1 MSVLRKQREF
11 KEKHQTE
18 HERDITPKLRGIFC
32 QQCYPTSR
40 TNIPETFKNFW
51 TWITEYCYAI
61 TYTSISVVTL
71 KVFISIYES
80 ELPTGNYVNY
90 RIASYAYKLL
100 GSLTYSRDPFDELW
114 VYYLINLT
122 PRVNYFKEPVEK
134 RTFKELQRTIC
145 LEGIGIP
152 LNLKQQFEDY
162 YNEYI
167 LQEENL
173 NNMDE
178 DQIKTLLTTLLGPD
192 GLDIKKAGTDRKELS
207 IVKVEPFYGK
217 ETEDPYEWLEAFEQA
232 ALANQWTRGRRV
244 EIAPGYLRDAAR
256 DWYISNRD
264 GLNYWSDWRNEE
276 EENPIYN
283 IGFKTRFLEYFTPE
297 TKQNQWYHELMTIRQ
312 FANEKVDDYSR
323 RFKKLLR
330 KVNFRQE
337 EGPEIVPAILQ
348 VRMYLFGLSPLL
360 TPLVATD
367 NPTTLEEAIERAKT
381 VEVGY
386 NYVPTK
392 QVNISTGSAT
402 HENPSLGEIMPTTA
416 STSNTSKADVD
427 SLADQLQ
434 KLTLNY
440 ANLASTL
447 LAQNKKDIKPTP
459 ATSVNRR
466 KPITCYKCGKE
477 GHIARECYSQERGLR
492 RVPGRDR
499 TYQFNRR
506 NDQNTRRVNYVEKD
520 SDIISSEEEYE
531 YEIYEN
537 DTEPP
542 RRVTRSGKKRVR
554 TGEEM
559 DENDDYI
566 ELPEAPITPLI
577 PPASNTKKGKGRARK
592 FKLRPAPIE
601 DLTELDI
608 VNYIRNLPS
617 GLTIGQAS
625 AQYPKYRSAVRKSVQ
640 RRREANYIGED
651 SQTTTAARCDI
662 YINNEKLSAVV
673 DSGAATSIMT
683 KKLMDKLGYK
693 INEPSKLT
701 IVTANGSRIRSL
713 GKINR
718 VPLELEDEF
727 IPTTF
732 QVLDS
737 VDDTLILGND
747 WLQKVQAVLNWK
759 KGTLTIHGANAP
771 LITPIRYTRE
781 NQESSDSSEISSS
794 DEYESEDDLEEAT
807 IYYSETSSSDIE
819 DLEYNPWRNY
829 TPPLS
834 PEPEMELT
842 SDEESEEKDNPAIYI
857 AQVAE
862 GEEKKTLNLGPLTAH
877 QQQLFNNLTQEYRD
891 ICAKNQT
898 DIGRTNITKHKILT
912 GDATPISQVPYRMS
926 PQKKEFLRQEI
937 ANMEKDGIIRK
948 STSPWASPVVIVD
961 KKDGTYRICID
972 YRKLNKVTKPDAF
985 PLPRIDDMLESFG
998 GAQWFTTL
1006 DLASGYWQV
1015 EMNAED
1021 VEKTAFVTPFGLY
1034 EFLVMPF
1041 GLSYAPATF
1050 QRLMNRV
1057 LQEFLGDFVAV
1068 YLDDVIIFTKGTF
1081 EQHMDHLQQVFEAL
1095 RITNLK
1101 IKLKKCHFCL
1111 PNIHFLGHVV
1121 GRDGIK
1127 PDPGKIEKVKN
1138 YPIPTNLTELR
1149 AALGL
1154 FSYYRKFIK
1163 DFSRIAKPMNV
1174 LLKKDIPYV

>member
-1 MSVLRKQREF
+1 
-11 KEKHQTE
+11 
-18 HERDITPKLRGIFC
+18 
-32 QQCYPTSR
+32 
-40 TNIPETFKNFW
+40 
-51 TWITEYCYAI
+51 
-61 TYTSISVVTL
+61 
-71 KVFISIYES
+71 
-80 ELPTGNYVNY
+80 
-90 RIASYAYKLL
+90 
-100 GSLTYSRDPFDELW
+100 
-114 VYYLINLT
+114 
-122 PRVNYFKEPVEK
+122 
-134 RTFKELQRTIC
+134 
-145 LEGIGIP
+145 
-152 LNLKQQFEDY
+152 
-162 YNEYI
+162 
-167 LQEENL
+167 
-173 NNMDE
+173 
-178 DQIKTLLTTLLGPD
+178 
-192 GLDIKKAGTDRKELS
+192 
-207 IVKVEPFYGK
+207 
-217 ETEDPYEWLEAFEQA
+217 
-232 ALANQWTRGRRV
+232 
-244 EIAPGYLRDAAR
+244 
-256 DWYISNRD
+256 
-264 GLNYWSDWRNEE
+264 
-276 EENPIYN
+276 
-283 IGFKTRFLEYFTPE
+283 
-297 TKQNQWYHELMTIRQ
+297 
-312 FANEKVDDYSR
+312 
-323 RFKKLLR
+323 
-330 KVNFRQE
+330 
-337 EGPEIVPAILQ
+337 
-348 VRMYLFGLSPLL
+348 MYLFGLLPLL

-381 VEVGY
+381 VEVSY

-392 QVNISTGSAT
+392 QVNISTELAT
-402 HENPSLGEIMPTTA
+402 HENPSISEIMPTT
-416 STSNTSKADVD
+416 SSNIAKSDVD

-447 LAQNKKDIKPTP
+447 LAQNKKDIKPTQ
-459 ATSVNRR
+459 ATQVNRR
-466 KPITCYKCGKE
+466 KLITCYKCKKE
-477 GHIARECYSQERGLR
+477 GHIARECYSQERDLR
-492 RVPGRDR
+492 RVPERDK

-506 NDQNTRRVNYVEKD
+506 NNQNTRKVNYVKED

-531 YEIYEN
+531 YKIYEN
-537 DTEPP
+537 DTEPH
-542 RRVTRSGKKRVR
+542 RRVTRSSKKRVR

-566 ELPEAPITPLI
+566 ELPEVPTTPIIT
-577 PPASNTKKGKGRARK
+577 PASNTKKGKSKARK

-617 GLTIGQAS
+617 GLTISQAS

-662 YINNEKLSAVV
+662 YINNEKLFAVIN
-673 DSGAATSIMT
+673 SGAATSIMT

-693 INEPSKLT
+693 INELSKLT
-701 IVTANGSRIRSL
+701 IITANGSRIRSL

-912 GDATPISQVPYRMS
+912 GDATPISQVP
-926 PQKKEFLRQEI
+926 
-937 ANMEKDGIIRK
+937 
-948 STSPWASPVVIVD
+948 
-961 KKDGTYRICID
+961 
-972 YRKLNKVTKPDAF
+972 
-985 PLPRIDDMLESFG
+985 
-998 GAQWFTTL
+998 
-1006 DLASGYWQV
+1006 
-1015 EMNAED
+1015 
-1021 VEKTAFVTPFGLY
+1021 
-1034 EFLVMPF
+1034 
-1041 GLSYAPATF
+1041 
-1050 QRLMNRV
+1050 
-1057 LQEFLGDFVAV
+1057 
-1068 YLDDVIIFTKGTF
+1068 
-1081 EQHMDHLQQVFEAL
+1081 
-1095 RITNLK
+1095 
-1101 IKLKKCHFCL
+1101 
-1111 PNIHFLGHVV
+1111 
-1121 GRDGIK
+1121 
-1127 PDPGKIEKVKN
+1127 
-1138 YPIPTNLTELR
+1138 
-1149 AALGL
+1149 
-1154 FSYYRKFIK
+1154 
-1163 DFSRIAKPMNV
+1163 
-1174 LLKKDIPYV
+1174 